1 MEAAFEIEF
10 NGKIWDSAYEDG
22 IICLETKNTE
32 TKKTTFHLLDLKQVD
47 IISSFHSPLD
57 EFFCGLDT
65 YQNKQTIIHGFD
77 QNQNILTKGISIHD
91 LQGEVLFTSPDY
103 LFELATKEV
112 VLVTDKDQQLLKVEK
127 NTPVPLT
134 NPIELDEVT
143 SNGTIT
149 PIHYTAEDS
158 HFLTIQTFLAQNFQL
173 NPLKG
178 LDYLEHDGKIII
190 SFYLS
195 VGNALRNIIYVL
207 NPHGELLFEDIQ
219 DDKLTGIGISTFFV
233 IENRLYYIKT
243 KNLFVG
249 VDLI

>member
-1 MEAAFEIEF
+1 MEVAFEIEF
-10 NGKIWDSAYEDG
+10 DGKIWDSAYEDG

-32 TKKTTFHLLDLKQVD
+32 TKQTTFHLLDLNQID
-47 IISSFHSPLD
+47 ILSSFHSPLD

-91 LQGEVLFTSPDY
+91 LQGDVLFTSPDY
-103 LFELATKEV
+103 LFEFATRET
-112 VLVTDKDQQLLKVEK
+112 VLVTDKDQQLLRLEN
-127 NTPVPLT
+127 NTPIPLT
-134 NPIELDEVT
+134 TPVTLDEEN
-143 SNGTIT
+143 SNGTISA
-149 PIHYTAEDS
+149 IHYTAEDR
-158 HFLTIQTFLAQNFQL
+158 HFQTIHTFLKQNFQL

-195 VGNALRNIIYVL
+195 DGNALRNIIYVL
-207 NPHGELLFEDIQ
+207 NEQGGLVFEDIQ
-219 DDKLTGIGISTFFV
+219 DEKLTGIGINTFFV

-249 VDLI
+249 VDLS

>member
-1 MEAAFEIEF
+1 MEVAFEIEF
-10 NGKIWDSAYEDG
+10 DGRIWDSAYEDN

-32 TKKTTFHLLDLKQVD
+32 AKKTTFHLVDLKQVD

-65 YQNKQTIIHGFD
+65 YQNKQTIVHGFD
-77 QNQNILTKGISIHD
+77 QDQNILTKGVSIHD
-91 LQGEVLFTSPDY
+91 LHGEVLFTSPDY
-103 LFELATKEV
+103 LFEMATPEV
-112 VLVTDKDQQLLKVEK
+112 VLLTDKDQQLLKLEH
-127 NTPVPLT
+127 NIPTPLT
-134 NPIELDEVT
+134 SPIELDEVL

-149 PIHYTAEDS
+149 PIHYTAEDP
-158 HFLTIQTFLAQNFQL
+158 HFQTIHTFLVQKFQHM
-173 NPLKG
+173 PLKG

-195 VGNALRNIIYVL
+195 DGNALRNLIYVL
-207 NPHGELLFEDIQ
+207 NEHGELIFEDIL
-219 DDKLTGIGISTFFV
+219 DEKLTGIGINTFFV
-233 IENRLYYIKT
+233 IENRLYYIKS

>member
-1 MEAAFEIEF
+1 MEIAFEIEF
-10 NGKIWDSAYEDG
+10 DGRIWDSAYEEG
-22 IICLETKNTE
+22 VICIETKNTE
-32 TKKTTFHLLDLKQVD
+32 TKKTTFHLLDLDQLD

-77 QNQNILTKGISIHD
+77 QDQSILTKGISIHN
-91 LQGEVLFTSPDY
+91 LEGEVVFTSPDY
-103 LFELATKEV
+103 LFELTTKEV
-112 VLVTDKDQQLLKVEK
+112 VLVTDKDQQLLKLE
-127 NTPVPLT
+127 NNIPTPLT
-134 NPIELDEVT
+134 APITLDDDS

-149 PIHYTAEDS
+149 PAHYTAEDP
-158 HFLTIQTFLAQNFQL
+158 HFQTIDTFLVQNFQL
-173 NPLKG
+173 KPLKG
-178 LDYLEHDGKIII
+178 LDYLEHEGKIII

-195 VGNALRNIIYVL
+195 DNNVLRNLIYVL
-207 NPHGELLFEDIQ
+207 NEQGELLFEDIQ
-219 DDKLTGIGISTFFV
+219 DENLTGIGVSTFFV